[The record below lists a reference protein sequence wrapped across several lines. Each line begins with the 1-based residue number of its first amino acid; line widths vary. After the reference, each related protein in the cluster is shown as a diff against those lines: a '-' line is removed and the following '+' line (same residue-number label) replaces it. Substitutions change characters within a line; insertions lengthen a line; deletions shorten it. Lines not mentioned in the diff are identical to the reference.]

1 MPLHVLARTNLS
13 SSGKLIYAAIVD
25 HMRLSETSWPSVRRL
40 QAVVGIS
47 AGAIIRGICQL
58 EKVGLLVVCRQAN
71 GKPTIYSLPNSEPP
85 KRSQGGHGQRAE
97 SVPDMGTAKKGR
109 PFPLWG
115 STVPRM
121 DTEALPERERKTR
134 ESIEKREEP
143 KKSLLQAPR
152 KNEPKQT
159 RAKHGRRNVAC
170 EASTSPDLTPQG
182 LSSPQSRTGGAGQ
195 AGGCSGTSKPKE
207 STGAPRKAPQGR
219 PRNELWDAVVA
230 EWFADGIPDSQRA
243 NVGKFVKE
251 FRQLNATPAE
261 IGIRRKRIRECW
273 GAGKDTPASTL
284 KHWSVF
290 KDDQKPQNDR
300 PSRIPVPKGKYDHLD
315 RQAR

>member
-1 MPLHVLARTNLS
+1 MLAEIEHVASAYLLALTC
-13 SSGKLIYAAIVD
+13 D
-25 HMRLSETSWPSVRRL
+25 
-40 QAVVGIS
+40 
-47 AGAIIRGICQL
+47 
-58 EKVGLLVVCRQAN
+58 
-71 GKPTIYSLPNSEPP
+71 
-85 KRSQGGHGQRAE
+85 
-97 SVPDMGTAKKGR
+97 TA
-109 PFPLWG
+109 
-115 STVPRM
+115 
-121 DTEALPERERKTR
+121 TEAKQHAASAQAALDAAGERATAYSE
-134 ESIEKREEP
+134 II
-143 KKSLLQAPR
+143 
-152 KNEPKQT
+152 
-159 RAKHGRRNVAC
+159 
-170 EASTSPDLTPQG
+170 
-182 LSSPQSRTGGAGQ
+182 
-195 AGGCSGTSKPKE
+195 
-207 STGAPRKAPQGR
+207 
-219 PRNELWDAVVA
+219 ELWDAVVA